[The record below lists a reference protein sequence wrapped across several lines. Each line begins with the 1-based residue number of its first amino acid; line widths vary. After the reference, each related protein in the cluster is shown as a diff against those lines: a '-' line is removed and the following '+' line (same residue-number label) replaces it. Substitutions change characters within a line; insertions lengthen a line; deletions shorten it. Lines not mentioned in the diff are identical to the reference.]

1 MTDKVRPHDIAIRLP
16 DEKKYIKKGLRRIAK
31 RNRMSLNQLVIVIL
45 DRWLEERKEGK
56 EFTVPIE

>member
-16 DEKKYIKKGLRRIAK
+16 DERKYIKKGLRKIAK

-45 DRWLEERKEGK
+45 DRWLEDQKAGK
-56 EFTVPIE
+56 EFTMPIK